1 MKKEIE
7 FLYYS
12 GNYTREEASKEAIFK
27 LAEAID
33 IINEF
38 KQDKPHIQ

>member
-7 FLYYS
+7 FIYYS
-12 GNYTREEASKEAIFK
+12 GNYTQEEATKEAILK

-38 KQDKPHIQ
+38 KQDKPHIK